1 MADAKRIQN
10 LAASIKTLEPILV
23 DVIQNIDDLTSETFQ
38 DAQKRALGRYAC
50 KSKANKAGSA
60 VADLFASLIAACDL
74 CADLDEDEPLLDFD
88 SSDIDG
94 TGEGDDG
101 VVRF

>member
-10 LAASIKTLEPILV
+10 LAASIKALEPILV
-23 DVIQNIDDLTSETFQ
+23 AVIAGVDDMTEETFQ
-38 DAQKRALGRYAC
+38 GAQKRALGHYSC
-50 KSKANKAGSA
+50 KQKANKAGNA
-60 VADLFASLIAACDL
+60 VADLFAALIAAVDL

-101 VVRF
+101 VIRF